1 MDNQDPKEEILTLR
15 EFKRSLFDLYWEKFG
30 TFYLH
35 ALPHRQLVIGKR
47 GLVGDEKEV
56 GIILVF
62 GPKGGVRN
70 LDVGEEWIYAEL
82 QFGYIWEEIFIPWD
96 CVFRYFD
103 RTQTTLVNM
112 KVFALEQTQEIFRGL
127 SSKEKTTPTDKKE
140 GDAKSDQSNVI
151 QVDFGSKSKQ

>member
-1 MDNQDPKEEILTLR
+1 M
-15 EFKRSLFDLYWEKFG
+15 FDLYWEGFG

-70 LDVGEEWIYAEL
+70 LDAGEEWIYAEL
-82 QFGYIWEEIFIPWD
+82 QFGYTWEEVFVPWD
-96 CVFRYFD
+96 CICRYFD
-103 RTQTTLVNM
+103 RTQTTLMNM
-112 KVFALEQTQEIFRGL
+112 KVFASEQTQEAFQGL
-127 SSKEKTTPTDKKE
+127 SSKEKTTSTEKKE
-140 GDAKSDQSNVI
+140 GDVKGDQSNVI
-151 QVDFGSKSKQ
+151 QVNFGSKSKQ

>member
-1 MDNQDPKEEILTLR
+1 MDNQYLKEEILTLR
-15 EFKRSLFDLYWEKFG
+15 KFKRSLFELYWGGFG

-35 ALPHRQLVIGKR
+35 ALPHPQLVIGKR
-47 GLVGDEKEV
+47 GLVGNEKEV

-82 QFGYIWEEIFIPWD
+82 QFGYNWEEVFVPWD
-96 CVFRYFD
+96 CIFRYFD
-103 RTQTTLVNM
+103 KAQTTLMNM
-112 KVFALEQTQEIFRGL
+112 KVFASEQTQEASQGL
-127 SSKEKTTPTDKKE
+127 SSGEKTTSAKKKE
-140 GDAKSDQSNVI
+140 DDVKGDQSNVI